1 MAKSADMIINQP
13 NDGRRAAEPALQ
25 GQKRKSKAGR
35 WLQNQAPSMV
45 LLAPFTILF
54 FTFTILPILAAVVL
68 SFTYFNMGE
77 APTFVGFDNYI
88 RMFFDDTVFLIAL
101 RNTAV
106 FAMITGPI
114 SYVLSFF
121 VAWLI
126 NEFPRGV
133 RTVLTLIFYL
143 PSLAGNVYFVWTYIF
158 SGDSY
163 GFLNNLLLQTGI
175 LTDPIQ
181 WLTDTKYMMGVV
193 IVVILWLSMGTGF
206 LSFVAGLQSLDR
218 ELFEAAAVDGLP
230 NRFAELWYITL
241 PQMGPQLLFGAVMQI
256 STSFAIGYECMNLT
270 GFPSTDYAT
279 QTLVLHILDFGS
291 QRYEMGYACAV
302 AVVLFALMLI
312 MWKAVNKLLSKWQ

>member
-1 MAKSADMIINQP
+1 MSKAADIRIGDSVTGNP
-13 NDGRRAAEPALQ
+13 AE
-25 GQKRKSKAGR
+25 RKSPLRRPSGRLGR
-35 WLQNQAPSMV
+35 WFRREGASLV

-54 FTFTILPILAAVVL
+54 FMFTILPILAAVVL
-68 SFTYFNMGE
+68 SFTYFNMGS
-77 APTFVGFDNYI
+77 APTFVGFDNYV

-133 RTVLTLIFYL
+133 RTVLTLVFYL

-163 GFLNNLLLQTGI
+163 GFLNSLLMKLS
-175 LTDPIQ
+175 LVTDPIQ
-181 WLTDTKYMMGVV
+181 WLTDTRYMMTVV
-193 IVVILWLSMGTGF
+193 IVVILWLSLGTGF

-218 ELFEAAAVDGLP
+218 EQYEAAAIDGLP

-256 STSFAIGYECMNLT
+256 STSFAVGYECMNLT

-279 QTLVLHILDFGS
+279 QTLVLHILDFG
-291 QRYEMGYACAV
+291 QVRFEMGYACAV
-302 AVVLFALMLI
+302 AVVLFALMLV
-312 MWKAVNKLLSKWQ
+312 MWVVINKLLSKWL